1 LTKISAAEL
10 PRAANI
16 VSSELTLVAWQQWRV
31 VDDRQLSGGKNGPP
45 DSKVNNEDKDP
56 IMTDIRESRSSN
68 RFSIGGVA
76 SVISRAARVIE
87 RIGLAMAGPHYEDL
101 PANWTVVVVVGCWW
115 LSGVVMQIVAGIAAR
130 ARKHP

>member
-1 LTKISAAEL
+1 LWHGNNGASLMIDSLAA
-10 PRAANI
+10 AKMGHQTAI
-16 VSSELTLVAWQQWRV
+16 VNDA
-31 VDDRQLSGGKNGPP
+31 
-45 DSKVNNEDKDP
+45 DKDP